1 MDKIDT
7 NSVHSQCELVMEHLK
22 QFGHLGMIEAEKKY
36 NIYRLASIIHYIK
49 KKNGLKIINK
59 SILCEDKFGKKK
71 NTADYYL
78 INE

>member
-1 MDKIDT
+1 MDKIDI
-7 NSVHSQCELVMEHLK
+7 NSVHSQYELVMEHLK
-22 QFGHLGMIEAEKKY
+22 QFGHLGMIEAKKKY
-36 NIYRLASIIHYIK
+36 DIHRLASIIYYIK

-59 SILCEDKFGKKK
+59 PIPCEDKFGKKK